1 MTIDAKMQSDY
12 DKYLEEHIAN
22 VKLGFEWMVLRLPEL
37 FTAYDSDAVMDIV
50 KNHDQSKYD
59 DEEYLPYCAYFYG
72 KKTPEVE
79 EEFNKAWLHHQH
91 NNPHHWQHWLLRED
105 DGGSIAVEMPF
116 EYVIEMIA
124 DWWAFSWK
132 KDNLLEI
139 FDWYDENKS
148 KMVLHPNT
156 QKLVEDI
163 LDKLETKIA
172 EVSNNGN

>member
-37 FTAYDSDAVMDIV
+37 FTTYDSDAVMDIV

-72 KKTPEVE
+72 EKTPGVE
-79 EEFNKAWLHHQH
+79 EGFNKAWLHHQH

-139 FDWYDENKS
+139 FDWYDDNKS